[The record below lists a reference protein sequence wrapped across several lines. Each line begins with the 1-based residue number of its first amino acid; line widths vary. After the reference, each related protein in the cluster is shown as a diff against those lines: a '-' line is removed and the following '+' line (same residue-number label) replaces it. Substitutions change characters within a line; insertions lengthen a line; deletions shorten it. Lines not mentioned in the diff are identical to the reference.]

1 MVARV
6 ILSFDCEGKWGVAD
20 LLDAAVHR
28 DLSDARLAAAYDVIV
43 QLLDEFAMPGT
54 FAFVGAFAQPKAKFR
69 EIEDGLREIAKR
81 VPNYVGPALLDLTH
95 GSKQGWHGDWAVNA
109 VEGAATNHEIAL
121 HGFSHVPWTDLDR
134 ETVQFE
140 MALWRSTSGP
150 VRDSLSFIYPRNAVA
165 HTDLL
170 AAAGFQG
177 FRGARP
183 SMSRLHSLASEFNVW
198 ASPDPD
204 PIPDGSI
211 IKIPA
216 GRFLNW
222 RHGLRRT
229 VPSFITLRRASHM
242 LDVADQENGVV
253 HFWLHPENLA
263 TSPSTFSVLKQLV
276 CLIAKL
282 RDRGRCSSLT
292 QLGYCRDFH
301 SQRRDG
307 NISVNAHNNSRR
319 E

>member
-20 LLDAAVHR
+20 LLDSAVHR

-43 QLLDEFAMPGT
+43 QLLDEFAMPAT
-54 FAFVGAFAQPKAKFR
+54 FAFVGAFAQPKARFR
-69 EIEDGLREIAKR
+69 EIEDGLREIAER
-81 VPNYVGPALLDLTH
+81 APNYLGPALFDLAH

-109 VEGAATNHEIAL
+109 VEGAATKHEIAL
-121 HGFSHVPWTDLDR
+121 HGFSHVPWTNLDR
-134 ETVQFE
+134 EIVQFE

-150 VRDSLSFIYPRNAVA
+150 VSDSLTFIYPRNAVS

-183 SMSRLHSLASEFNVW
+183 STTRLRSFASEFNVW
-198 ASPDPD
+198 ASPDSD
-204 PIPDGSI
+204 PMSHESI
-211 IKIPA
+211 IRIPA

-222 RHGLRRT
+222 HHGLRRT
-229 VPSFITLRRASHM
+229 IPRFVTLRRASHM
-242 LDVADQENGVV
+242 LEIANRTNGIV

-263 TSPSTFSVLKQLV
+263 TSPSTILLLKQLV

-282 RDRGRCSSLT
+282 RDAGTCKVLT
-292 QLGYCRDFH
+292 QLDYCRDFQ
-301 SQRRDG
+301 SRVSD
-307 NISVNAHNNSRR
+307 ISILESAQNNVSW